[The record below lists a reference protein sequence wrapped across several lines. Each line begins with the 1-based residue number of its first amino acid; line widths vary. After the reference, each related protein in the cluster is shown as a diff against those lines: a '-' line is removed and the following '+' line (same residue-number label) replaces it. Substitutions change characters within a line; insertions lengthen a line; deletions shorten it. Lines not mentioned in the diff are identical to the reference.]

1 METSWYQA
9 AKLVLESTLGLS
21 KDALHVHVGLSV
33 FILVALVLRKPP
45 HSMIPLAA
53 VFLAAFMGEALDM
66 RDDLRSLGYWRWQAS
81 LGDVVNTVFW
91 PLVLWALSWWGVAR
105 KRDASRQPGSRKSP
119 HPCETETNA
128 LSGRGRRENGE
139 R

>member
-33 FILVALVLRKPP
+33 FILVALVFRKPP

-53 VFLAAFMGEALDM
+53 VFLAAITGEALDM
-66 RDDLRSLGYWRWQAS
+66 RDDLRSMGYWRWQAS

-91 PLVLWALSWWGVAR
+91 PLLLWALSWWSVAR
-105 KRDASRQPGSRKSP
+105 KRDASR
-119 HPCETETNA
+119 
-128 LSGRGRRENGE
+128 
-139 R
+139 